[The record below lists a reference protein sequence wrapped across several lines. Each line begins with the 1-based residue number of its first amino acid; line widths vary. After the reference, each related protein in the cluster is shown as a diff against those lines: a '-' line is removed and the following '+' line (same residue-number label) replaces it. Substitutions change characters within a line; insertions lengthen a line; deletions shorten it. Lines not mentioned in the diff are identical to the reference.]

1 MKKILL
7 IFCVISLFPGPAHAL
22 DISGY
27 YEGQVT
33 GWKLGDCLAW
43 QAGNRLRLDFASDL
57 GPGASVTGDVLAVT
71 YAGQLQF
78 NLLDYFPE
86 SKVRELESLLGPLV
100 WDTFN
105 YTFDATAFT
114 LDNAFITWYA
124 GPFSFRLGRQQ
135 LPWGTGYAWNPTD
148 VFNVKDLLEPTYEK
162 PGRDA
167 LKAEWGFGE
176 AGGITLV
183 FLPGAT
189 WQDSTRAVRGKMH
202 VSGFDLSLSVIDEA
216 CTALDIFN
224 PNPEQRETRR
234 IFGGDFVGQV
244 WEWGVWAE
252 GAWLDG
258 PGEEESWQL
267 VLGTDTTFEF
277 QTSLLVEYF
286 RDSAGRERLT
296 DYTLANWLDLVQGVR
311 KTLGRDYVMLMVSH
325 PVTALWTATMSLVMN
340 VNDQSLVAV
349 PQVVYN
355 FSDNLDIAL
364 AGNIFTGSADSEFGA
379 LQATNGYLRLK
390 AYF

>member
-1 MKKILL
+1 MKKMLLMLCVIL
-7 IFCVISLFPGPAHAL
+7 IFPGSAQAL
-22 DISGY
+22 ELSGY

-33 GWKLGDCLAW
+33 GWKFGDRLNW
-43 QAGNRLRLDFASDL
+43 QAINRLRLDLESDL
-57 GPGASVTGDVLAVT
+57 GSNASLAGNLVAMT
-71 YAGQLQF
+71 YDGLVQF
-78 NLLDYFPE
+78 NLLDFLPE
-86 SKVRELESLLGPLV
+86 SAVRELETWLGPAV
-100 WDTFN
+100 WDSFN
-105 YTFDATAFT
+105 YSFNATQIT
-114 LDNAFITWYA
+114 LDNAFVSWYA

-216 CTALDIFN
+216 YTTVDIFN

-258 PGEEESWQL
+258 PGEEESWQF
-267 VLGTDTTFEF
+267 VLGTDNTFSW

-286 RDSAGRERLT
+286 HDSAGSERAS
-296 DYTLANWLDLVQGVR
+296 DYSLAAWLDLVQGVR
-311 KTLGRDYVMLMVSH
+311 KTLGQDYVMLTVSH
-325 PVTALWTATMSLVMN
+325 PVTALWTATISLVMN
-340 VNDQSLVAV
+340 MNDQSLVAV

-355 FSDNLDIAL
+355 FSDNLDITL
-364 AGNIFTGSADSEFGA
+364 SGNIFTGSADSEFGA